1 MLGTLFYPDG
11 RIGPVAF
18 RNAALV
24 LIAIGACMGLMPLL
38 WPSFFLSL
46 ISLVMLY
53 PWAVIWVK
61 RFHDAGK
68 SGWMFLAVFV
78 PWLAVQMTAGWFISR
93 QFGMATPPPGTPPAE
108 IFAHAAAQMQAIA
121 VPGAISS
128 TVIALA
134 VALVV
139 NEELKSQPGEN
150 RFGSPDP

>member
-1 MLGTLFYPDG
+1 MLGALLYPDG
-11 RIGPVAF
+11 RIGPVTF

-24 LIAIGACMGLMPLL
+24 LIAIGAGMGLMPLV
-38 WPSFFLSL
+38 WPSLILSFVGMVF
-46 ISLVMLY
+46 IY

-68 SGWMFLAVFV
+68 SGWMFLAVLV

-93 QFGMATPPPGTPPAE
+93 QFGMATPAPGTPAE
-108 IFAHAAAQMQAIA
+108 IMAHALVQMQAIA
-121 VPGAISS
+121 IPGTIAS

-150 RFGSPDP
+150 KYGSPERG